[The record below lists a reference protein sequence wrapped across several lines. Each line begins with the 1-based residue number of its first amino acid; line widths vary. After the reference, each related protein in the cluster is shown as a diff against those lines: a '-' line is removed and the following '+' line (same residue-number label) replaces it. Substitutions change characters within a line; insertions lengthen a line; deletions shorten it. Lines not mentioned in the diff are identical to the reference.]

1 MPAATSAPAPALV
14 TLLVT
19 LLATSVRAGA
29 RGGAGRIGAGTG
41 TSSRRTRLLA
51 WPPLPVQRL
60 HLQLDQLM
68 HLLLQRQFALAIAS
82 LLLVLPLGVGH
93 QLCEVGILHE
103 ADALP
108 WRALQHM
115 LVEQQLFGC
124 TVFRLQIF
132 KCFYCF

>member
-1 MPAATSAPAPALV
+1 MLSVSFSMPMPAATSAPAPALV
-14 TLLVT
+14 SLLVT
-19 LLATSVRAGA
+19 SVWAAAGA

-41 TSSRRTRLLA
+41 TSSRRTRLLS
-51 WPPLPVQRL
+51 WPPLSVQRL

-68 HLLLQRQFALAIAS
+68 HLLLQRQLALAIAS

-108 WRALQHM
+108 WRALQHV
-115 LVEQQLFGC
+115 LVEQQLLGC
-124 TVFRLQIF
+124 TVFCL
-132 KCFYCF
+132 